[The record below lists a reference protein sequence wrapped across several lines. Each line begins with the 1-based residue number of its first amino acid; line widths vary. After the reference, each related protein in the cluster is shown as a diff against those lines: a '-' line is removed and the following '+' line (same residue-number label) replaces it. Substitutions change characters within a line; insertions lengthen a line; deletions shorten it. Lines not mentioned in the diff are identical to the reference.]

1 MRGGAAVARGVL
13 AAKVA
18 AAVCLLAMSIPAT
31 LHAQDARKKVS
42 MRLDWIYQGP
52 NIGFVVAKDKGFYDE
67 VGLDVDVGPGK
78 GSGIT
83 AQLVANKA
91 ADFGFSDGY
100 VLAGSIAKGM
110 NIRMVAA
117 VYRRNPTAIVYL
129 AESGL
134 KSPKELEGKTIAIP
148 TGATQFQQ
156 WPAFMKGC
164 GLDSSKVN
172 VTNVDPAGL
181 LPALLGGKVNAVGTY
196 VQGTVPSVEIRGKK
210 EAGYFWYADC
220 GVTSVSNGII
230 AHNDMI
236 KDNPELVRNFVK
248 ASIRGFVYARQ
259 NPDEAAAIVKKYSES
274 LVPEIIKREMELS
287 WATWNT
293 PNTKGKPLGWMSDAD
308 WAATVDVI
316 KQYGGVSNLD
326 AKSLYT
332 NDFAPDDAAF
342 IVPEH

>member
-1 MRGGAAVARGVL
+1 MRDKGAATERSLWSKIVVTAGLLTVL
-13 AAKVA
+13 A
-18 AAVCLLAMSIPAT
+18 PAT

-42 MRLDWIYQGP
+42 MRLDWVYHGP
-52 NIGFVVAKDKGFYDE
+52 NVGFIVAKEKGFYDE
-67 VGLDVDVGPGK
+67 IGLDVDVGPGK

-91 ADFGFSDGY
+91 AQFGFVDGY

-129 AESGL
+129 AESDM
-134 KSPKELEGKTIAIP
+134 KSPKDLEGKTIGIP
-148 TGATQFQQ
+148 SGATQFQQ
-156 WPAFMKGC
+156 WPAFVKGC
-164 GLDSSKVN
+164 NLENSKVG

-210 EAGYFWYADC
+210 EARYFWYADC
-220 GVTSVSNGII
+220 GVASVSNGIVV
-230 AHNDMI
+230 HNDTI
-236 KDNPELVRNFVK
+236 KEDPTLVRNFVK

-259 NPDEAAAIVKKYSES
+259 NPDEAAAIVKKYSDS
-274 LVPEIIKREMELS
+274 SIPEIVKREMELS

-308 WAATVDVI
+308 WASTVDVI

-326 AKSLYT
+326 AKAVYT
-332 NDFAPDDAAF
+332 NDFAPEDAAF
-342 IVPEH
+342 VVP

>member
-1 MRGGAAVARGVL
+1 MFRGPFR
-13 AAKVA
+13 
-18 AAVCLLAMSIPAT
+18 
-31 LHAQDARKKVS
+31 
-42 MRLDWIYQGP
+42 
-52 NIGFVVAKDKGFYDE
+52 
-67 VGLDVDVGPGK
+67 
-78 GSGIT
+78 
-83 AQLVANKA
+83 
-91 ADFGFSDGY
+91 
-100 VLAGSIAKGM
+100 
-110 NIRMVAA
+110 
-117 VYRRNPTAIVYL
+117 
-129 AESGL
+129 
-134 KSPKELEGKTIAIP
+134 
-148 TGATQFQQ
+148 
-156 WPAFMKGC
+156 
-164 GLDSSKVN
+164 
-172 VTNVDPAGL
+172 
-181 LPALLGGKVNAVGTY
+181 
-196 VQGTVPSVEIRGKK
+196 SVEIRGKK

-326 AKSLYT
+326 AKSSIRMTLLRMTPHLSSLNFT
-332 NDFAPDDAAF
+332 NALSLLEDGTNGGSH
-342 IVPEH
+342 PER

>member
-1 MRGGAAVARGVL
+1 MRDGAAIDVL

-18 AAVCLLAMSIPAT
+18 AAVCLLAMSVPAM
-31 LHAQDARKKVS
+31 LHAQDARQKVS
-42 MRLDWIYQGP
+42 MRLDWVYQGP

-248 ASIRGFVYARQ
+248 ASVRGFVYARQ

-342 IVPEH
+342 VVP